1 MKFAHNMTKLH
12 IVVIFALVA
21 FATSLENKC
30 NVPPEF
36 WCSSE
41 EVARD
46 CQVEFTNLMNVY
58 VTVITGHYRAYIA
71 VKGPLISF
79 NTVNLNISE
88 K

>member
-1 MKFAHNMTKLH
+1 MKETSLLIKIITSGSKYLNHTRDYHVMKFAHNMTKLH
-12 IVVIFALVA
+12 IVVIFAVVV

-46 CQVEFTNLMNVY
+46 CQVEFTNLMNV
-58 VTVITGHYRAYIA
+58 
-71 VKGPLISF
+71 
-79 NTVNLNISE
+79 
-88 K
+88 

>member
-1 MKFAHNMTKLH
+1 MTKLH
-12 IVVIFALVA
+12 IVVFFAVVV

-41 EVARD
+41 EVARH
-46 CQVEFTNLMNVY
+46 CQVEFTYHLMNVCEQ
-58 VTVITGHYRAYIA
+58 VSIRRTLA
-71 VKGPLISF
+71 VKGPLIS
-79 NTVNLNISE
+79 LNIGE